1 MDRIPGAGG
10 ASRSRLDASCK
21 ADILI
26 YDGYGILRYRRS
38 LLPSSVLVLPC
49 GAPSAGERCAD
60 GARAKRRGASRVFI
74 RSLRSVATS
83 VVARKRFSDRAEAAV
98 WRAVLDPRT

>member
-38 LLPSSVLVLPC
+38 LLPSSVLVLGVPASAARTERERS
-49 GAPSAGERCAD
+49 GA
-60 GARAKRRGASRVFI
+60 ARAG
-74 RSLRSVATS
+74 SLY
-83 VVARKRFSDRAEAAV
+83 
-98 WRAVLDPRT
+98 DPYVQ

>member
-26 YDGYGILRYRRS
+26 YDGYGILRYRRA
-38 LLPSSVLVLPC
+38 PCCRSSVLVL
-49 GAPSAGERCAD
+49 GAVRRRALRGRSA
-60 GARAKRRGASRVFI
+60 S
-74 RSLRSVATS
+74 
-83 VVARKRFSDRAEAAV
+83 EAA
-98 WRAVLDPRT
+98 RREPGLYTILTFSSD